1 MAVDPYAAPKSH
13 VADVRT
19 FDADGK
25 FIVGGRSVASG
36 SGWKWITQAWE
47 LFKGQKGTWI
57 GLILIFVVIIFVLS
71 LVPLIGPLAVNLISP
86 ILIGGIVLGCEAV
99 RKGEP
104 MTVGYLFAGFSK
116 NAGRLAGV
124 GAFMI
129 LGYIAMLAIVAV
141 IFGAA
146 ILAVFTGGTSN
157 DPAAMAAM
165 GMNIALAVLL
175 MLALSVPLYMAV
187 WFSYPLIVL
196 NDFTV
201 GQALKTSFFACLKNV
216 MPFLIYGIAAI
227 LLAIFA
233 TIPAGLGWLLL
244 GPVLL
249 ASIYTGYRD
258 IFHQP

>member
-1 MAVDPYAAPKSH
+1 MAVDPYAAPKSR
-13 VADVRT
+13 VADTPHDSPDGAFIPTGRT
-19 FDADGK
+19 
-25 FIVGGRSVASG
+25 VAAGNG
-36 SGWKWITQAWE
+36 SNWITDAWN

-57 GLILIFVVIIFVLS
+57 GLILVFLVIIFVLS
-71 LVPLIGPLAVNLISP
+71 FIPFIGPLALNLIGP
-86 ILIGGIVLGCEAV
+86 ILIGGVMLGCEAV

-104 MTVGYLFAGFSK
+104 MTVGFLFAGFSK

-129 LGYIAMLAIVAV
+129 LAYIAM
-141 IFGAA
+141 FA
-146 ILAVFTGGTSN
+146 ILALVFGTAMIGMFMGGMNN

-165 GMNIALAVLL
+165 GMTVLLAVLVL
-175 MLALSVPLYMAV
+175 LALSIPLYMAV

-201 GQALKTSFFACLKNV
+201 GQALKASFFACLKNM
-216 MPFLIYGIAAI
+216 MPFLIYGIVAF
-227 LLAIFA
+227 LLAIVA
-233 TIPAGLGWLLL
+233 SIPAGLGWLVL

-258 IFHQP
+258 IYYEH